1 VLRLA
6 ADGRSFRDVVRVPT
20 RIYSSIAEAAA
31 ALPAGRPLHLAIGM
45 FDGVHLGHHAVIE
58 AAVHSARRCNGVAAV
73 LTFWPHPSRLFRPE
87 QAVRLIMTPALKN
100 RQLARLGVDAVITEE
115 FTADYARTEA
125 EEFLPRLQKALPALT
140 TIYVGENWR
149 FGRGRRGDISLLVSE
164 AKLHDLAV
172 VSAPR
177 INQNGEP
184 ISSTRIR
191 AYLEEGRLEEAN
203 DLLGYTYF
211 AEGIVA
217 PGKQLGRKL
226 GFPTL
231 NVVWEPDLRPRFGV
245 YAVLVSGSKSARPLQ
260 AVANYG
266 LRPTVENSTTPRLE
280 IHVLAPCPFDA
291 GDELSIEW
299 LSFLRP
305 ERKFDGVEALRAQ
318 IAVDREAAH
327 AWFARAGQMSI

>member
-1 VLRLA
+1 
-6 ADGRSFRDVVRVPT
+6 VPT
-20 RIYSSIAEAAA
+20 RTYSSITTAAA

-58 AAVHSARRCNGVAAV
+58 SAVHSARRSNGVAAV

-100 RQLARLGVDAVITEE
+100 RQLARLGVDAVITQE
-115 FTADYARTEA
+115 FNADYARIEA
-125 EEFLPRLQKALPALT
+125 EDFLPRLKQVLPALT

-149 FGRGRRGDISLLVSE
+149 FGCGRRGDIALLVAE
-164 AKLHDLAV
+164 AKPHGIAI

-191 AYLEEGRLEEAN
+191 TYLEEGRMEAAN

-211 AEGIVA
+211 AEGTVA

-245 YAVLVSGSKSARPLQ
+245 YVVLVSGSRIAEPLP

-266 LRPTVENSTTPRLE
+266 LRPTVENSIIPRLE
-280 IHVLAPCPFDA
+280 IHVLTPCPFDT

-305 ERKFDGVEALRAQ
+305 EQKFDGMEALRTR
-318 IAVDREAAH
+318 IAADREAAL
-327 AWFARAGQMSI
+327 AWFARMGKTG

>member
-1 VLRLA
+1 MSPSLLQF
-6 ADGRSFRDVVRVPT
+6 DD
-20 RIYSSIAEAAA
+20 IARASA
-31 ALPAGRPLHLAIGM
+31 ALPARPLHLAIGM

-58 AAVHSARRCNGVAAV
+58 AAVHSARRCGGIAAV
-73 LTFWPHPSRLFRPE
+73 LTFWPHPSRLFRPDK
-87 QAVRLIMTPALKN
+87 AVRLIMTPALKN
-100 RQLARLGVDAVITEE
+100 RQLARLGVDAVISQP
-115 FTADYARTEA
+115 FDAAYASIEA
-125 EEFLPRLQKALPALT
+125 EDFLPRLKQALPSLT

-149 FGRGRRGDISLLVSE
+149 FGRGRRGDIGMLVSE
-164 AKLHDLAV
+164 GRRHGIAV

-191 AYLEEGRLEEAN
+191 TYLEEGRMEEAN
-203 DLLGYTYF
+203 ALLGYTYF
-211 AEGIVA
+211 AEGVVA

-245 YAVLVSGSKSARPLQ
+245 YAVRVSGDKTSGSLP

-266 LRPTVENSTTPRLE
+266 LRPTVEDSVIPRLE

-291 GDELSIEW
+291 GDEVSIEW

-305 ERKFDGVEALRAQ
+305 ERKFDGVEALRVQ
-318 IAVDREAAH
+318 IAADREAAL
-327 AWFARAGQMSI
+327 AWFAAR